1 MSCTTQLTFNSLLS
15 KDGRCYAFDSR
26 ASGYGRGEGAVSLIL
41 KLESQAIA
49 DGDNIHAVIRST
61 ALNQD
66 GRTPTIT
73 SPSPEA
79 QEQLI
84 RECYQKAG
92 LDPAETDY
100 FECHGRYMP

>member
-1 MSCTTQLTFNSLLS
+1 M
-15 KDGRCYAFDSR
+15 
-26 ASGYGRGEGAVSLIL
+26 IL

-49 DGDNIHAVIRST
+49 DGDNIHAIIRST

-73 SPSPEA
+73 SPSQEA
-79 QEQLI
+79 QEELI
-84 RECYQKAG
+84 RECYRKAG

-100 FECHGRYMP
+100 FECHGGYMPCDLYEDICVLTSP